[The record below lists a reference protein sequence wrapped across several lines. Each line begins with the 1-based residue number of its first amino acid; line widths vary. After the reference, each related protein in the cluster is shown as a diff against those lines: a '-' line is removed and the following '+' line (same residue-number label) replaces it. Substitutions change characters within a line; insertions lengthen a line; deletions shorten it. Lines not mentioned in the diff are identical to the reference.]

1 MYCVVQG
8 MLVAITRQA
17 DVEWFVS
24 RKSKCAFAL
33 FMYCTRNFGAD
44 VSSRV
49 VQRCVSH
56 VNYFKGVIALLMYY
70 FNCYFTVSMHVHLV
84 SRCLSLV
91 S

>member
-1 MYCVVQG
+1 MYCAVQG
-8 MLVAITRQA
+8 MLVAIARQA
-17 DVEWFVS
+17 GVEWFVS
-24 RKSKCAFAL
+24 RKINCVFAL
-33 FMYCTRNFGAD
+33 FMHCSRNFGAD

-49 VQRCVSH
+49 AQRCLSH

-70 FNCYFTVSMHVHLV
+70 FSCCFTVGMHVHLA